1 MAYKLID
8 AAQARWR
15 AVNAPHLVPLVRS
28 GAIFHKGKLLERP
41 ADIIPAEPSLK
52 PETTGWEVA

>member
-15 AVNAPHLVPLVRS
+15 VVNAPRLAALIRA
-28 GAIFHKGKLLERP
+28 GATFHKGKLLERP
-41 ADIIPAEPSLK
+41 IDSHLKCQTPS
-52 PETTGWEVA
+52 G